1 MTHALAIESPL
12 SGRVLAVHVK
22 PGDPV
27 TPGMP
32 LLLIESMKME
42 IPLEAETSGTVS
54 AVLVAEGD
62 ELREGQPVIQ
72 LA

>member
-1 MTHALAIESPL
+1 MTHTQVIESPL
-12 SGRVLAVHVK
+12 SGRVLAVLVK

-27 TPGMP
+27 KPGMP

-42 IPLEAETSGTVS
+42 IPLEAETAGIVS
-54 AVLVAEGD
+54 RVLVAEGD
-62 ELREGQPVIQ
+62 ELREGQRVIH

>member
-1 MTHALAIESPL
+1 MTHAPSIESPL
-12 SGRVLAVHVK
+12 SGRVLAVLVK

-42 IPLEAETSGTVS
+42 IPLEAETSGTVT
-54 AVLVAEGD
+54 AVWVAEGD
-62 ELREGQPVIQ
+62 EVREGQRVIH

>member
-1 MTHALAIESPL
+1 MTHTLAIESPL
-12 SGRVLAVHVK
+12 SGRVLAVLVK

-42 IPLEAETSGTVS
+42 IPLEAETAGTVS
-54 AVLVAEGD
+54 AVWVAEGD
-62 ELREGQPVIQ
+62 ELREGQRVIH